1 MNPEMEHDDNL
12 VNSLLREDESVRV
25 TMESARHFLL
35 KNKRRVVN
43 GNVRYYQI
51 KHIGLEV
58 YEVRL
63 LPVGKKATVLV
74 EVWKTEENSL

>member
-25 TMESARHFLL
+25 TTESARHFLL
-35 KNKRRVVN
+35 NNKRRVVN
-43 GNVRYYQI
+43 GNLRFYQM
-51 KHIGLEV
+51 KHLGLGV

-63 LPVGKKATVLV
+63 LPVGKKDTILV
-74 EVWKTEENSL
+74 EVWKTEENGR